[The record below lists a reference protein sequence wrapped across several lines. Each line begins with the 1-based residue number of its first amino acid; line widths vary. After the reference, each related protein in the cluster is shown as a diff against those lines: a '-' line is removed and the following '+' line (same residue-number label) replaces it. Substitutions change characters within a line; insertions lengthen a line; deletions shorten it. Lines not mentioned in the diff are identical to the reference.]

1 LNFNFAFAKRNKATL
16 TSHLQKETQGNFNF
30 AFAKRNKAT
39 LTSHLQ
45 KETQGNFNAL
55 CFFLQMRN

>member
-1 LNFNFAFAKRNKATL
+1 LQIRNKATL
-16 TSHLQKETQGNFNF
+16 TSHLQKEKQGNFNF

-45 KETQGNFNAL
+45 KETQGNF
-55 CFFLQMRN
+55 M